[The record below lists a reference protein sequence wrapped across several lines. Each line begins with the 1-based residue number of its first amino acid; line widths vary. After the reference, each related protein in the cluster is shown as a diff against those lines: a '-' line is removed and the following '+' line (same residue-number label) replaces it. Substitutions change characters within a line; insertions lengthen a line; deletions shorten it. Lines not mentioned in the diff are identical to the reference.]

1 MFSAF
6 RILHFLPFFLFLS
19 AMPLLGGCSAK
30 EEPEELSM
38 TELYFDTVIQI
49 RIQGG
54 TPEILETCK
63 ELCAYYEGLFS
74 KEIPTSEISR
84 INASLQVAVDVSPE
98 TADLVRQGLYYSE
111 LSDGKFDVTIAPVSD
126 LWDFHDTKNTVI
138 PSEEARNAACSLV
151 NYQNVLVEDNTVT
164 LLMPGME
171 LDLGGIAKGYIAD
184 RLKEYLLGEGVEH
197 GYINLGGN
205 VLLIGGKYDGSDYR
219 IGIQKPF
226 AESGQTITTL
236 EVRDC
241 SIVSSGIDQRY
252 FEKDGQL
259 YHHILNPQNGMP
271 YENDLLQVTILSDS
285 STTGDALS
293 TCCFALGL
301 EDGTKLVESLENVE
315 AIFITKDYELH
326 YAGERKHAP

>member
-1 MFSAF
+1 
-6 RILHFLPFFLFLS
+6 
-19 AMPLLGGCSAK
+19 
-30 EEPEELSM
+30 M